1 MLTGIK
7 IVNYYDRS
15 LVNYWLNRM
24 FEMYTP
30 VTVWKLN
37 GTHNHIEYGWVND
50 EAPSAKFDNQRR
62 GWNSDG
68 WARHYKYLKCSHDVY
83 SKYELIR
90 NGYGYDFMQ
99 LIPSS
104 VLVESIE

>member
-1 MLTGIK
+1 MKLL
-7 IVNYYDRS
+7 RLS
-15 LVNYWLNRM
+15 LITK
-24 FEMYTP
+24 EEGGT
-30 VTVWKLN
+30 VT
-37 GTHNHIEYGWVND
+37 
-50 EAPSAKFDNQRR
+50 
-62 GWNSDG
+62 G

>member
-1 MLTGIK
+1 MKLLRLSLITKEEGGTVTGGQDI
-7 IVNYYDRS
+7 IN
-15 LVNYWLNRM
+15 
-24 FEMYTP
+24 T
-30 VTVWKLN
+30 
-37 GTHNHIEYGWVND
+37 
-50 EAPSAKFDNQRR
+50 
-62 GWNSDG
+62 
-68 WARHYKYLKCSHDVY
+68 LKCSHDVY